1 MRDSLIKS
9 GEMLG
14 LLIPPD
20 SSVQHSLLGL
30 RVQHPRGEKCS
41 TAQPRVLSWM
51 PGRNPGLGSD
61 TLRSLGQSHASASL
75 PVQ

>member
-1 MRDSLIKS
+1 MKDSLIKS

-20 SSVQHSLLGL
+20 SLVQCSLLGL
-30 RVQHPRGEKCS
+30 GVQHPRGERCF

-61 TLRSLGQSHASASL
+61 TLRSLGQSHASVSL
-75 PVQ
+75 PAQ